1 MLSAVRTNAATTKDS
16 IVSASR
22 QELTFASV
30 VVDAVAR
37 ENDDDDVIGSKL
49 SVTSSDWRLS
59 VGDSSCGNDVSMTMN
74 IRAMNY
80 LRNLV
85 FIIPANLF

>member
-1 MLSAVRTNAATTKDS
+1 MLIAVRTNAATTKDS

-22 QELTFASV
+22 QELTFASGAV
-30 VVDAVAR
+30 VVDAVAS

-59 VGDSSCGNDVSMTMN
+59 IGDSSSGNDVNMTMN
-74 IRAMNY
+74 IRAMN
-80 LRNLV
+80 NL
-85 FIIPANLF
+85 